1 MTTPIWTAYEMTHN
15 TGSGALPASNLPAY
29 LRDGDD
35 ATYDDGPSAPIFE
48 TTPTTK
54 AAKWM
59 CHRGNRAWGLLLAL
73 IAAGGYAFLATFL
86 YGLHHVAV
94 WGLLAL
100 FAWNAAKF
108 ALVSIWLLLFGLAN
122 GTRAALRGFGA
133 GSERVAPPSW

>member
-1 MTTPIWTAYEMTHN
+1 MTTPTWTAYEMTHK
-15 TGSGALPASNLPAY
+15 TGSGALPASSLPSY
-29 LRDGDD
+29 LRDGGD
-35 ATYDDGPSAPIFE
+35 ATYDDRPAVPIFE

-59 CHRGNRAWGLLLAL
+59 CRRGNHAWGLPLAL
-73 IAAGGYAFLATFL
+73 LAAGGYAFLATFL

-108 ALVSIWLLLFGLAN
+108 ALVSSWLLLAGLAN
-122 GTRAALRGFGA
+122 VARGALRGLGA
-133 GSERVAPPSW
+133 GSQRVAPPSW

>member
-1 MTTPIWTAYEMTHN
+1 MAAPTWAAHEMTHN
-15 TGSGALPASNLPAY
+15 TGLGTLPTSSIPAY
-29 LRDGDD
+29 LRDDRTHVLD
-35 ATYDDGPSAPIFE
+35 AAPSAPIFE

-59 CHRGNRAWGLLLAL
+59 CRRGNRSWGLPLAL
-73 IAAGGYAFLATFL
+73 LTAGAYAFLATFL

-108 ALVSIWLLLFGLAN
+108 ALVSIWLLLAGLTSVA
-122 GTRAALRGFGA
+122 RAALRSFGA
-133 GSERVAPPSW
+133 GSQRVAAPS

>member
-1 MTTPIWTAYEMTHN
+1 MTTPTWTAYEMTHN
-15 TGSGALPASNLPAY
+15 TGSGALPASNLPTY

-35 ATYDDGPSAPIFE
+35 ATHDDGPSAPIFE

-54 AAKWM
+54 AVKWM
-59 CHRGNRAWGLLLAL
+59 CRRGNHAWGLPLAL
-73 IAAGGYAFLATFL
+73 LTAGAYAFLVTFL

-108 ALVSIWLLLFGLAN
+108 ALVSIWLLLAGLTSAA
-122 GTRAALRGFGA
+122 RVALRSFGA
-133 GSERVAPPSW
+133 GSRRVAAPS

>member
-1 MTTPIWTAYEMTHN
+1 MAIPTWAAHEMTHN
-15 TGSGALPASNLPAY
+15 TGSGALPASSIPAY

-35 ATYDDGPSAPIFE
+35 ATYDDGPSVPIFE

-59 CHRGNRAWGLLLAL
+59 CRRGNRAWGLPLAL
-73 IAAGGYAFLATFL
+73 LAAGGYAFLATFL
-86 YGLHHVAV
+86 FGLHHVAV

-108 ALVSIWLLLFGLAN
+108 ALVGTWLLLVGLAN
-122 GTRAALRGFGA
+122 VARVAHRGLGV
-133 GSERVAPPSW
+133 GSQRVAPPSW